1 MAVKTFSL
9 VSEGAE
15 LLSPHFRVREFACK
29 DGSDLIYIDTLLVY
43 YLQKIREHFGRPVR
57 IHSAYRTP
65 AYNKKVGGAQES
77 QHVLGKA
84 ADIKID
90 GIEPKRIYDYAHS
103 IGVGGLGLYPTF
115 VHIDCR
121 VGRARWNG

>member
-9 VSEGAE
+9 VQEGSE

-29 DGSDLIYIDTLLVY
+29 DGSDTIYIDTLLVY

-84 ADIKID
+84 ADIHID
-90 GIEPKRIYDYAHS
+90 GIEPKRIYDYANS
-103 IGVGGLGLYPTF
+103 IGVGGLGLYPSF

-121 VGRARWNG
+121 VGRSRWNG